1 MRRAP
6 AGSAQPRGGCLALV
20 LFEHERYRKCRQL
33 ERPQRYLAP
42 LALGPRR
49 QKEDQRHYY
58 DGGGEKEESE
68 ILFPRSA
75 VRRLFY
81 ISVIHTISSSS
92 EAGSSASISET
103 VLCDTGCSS
112 SGAISESGLSTKAR
126 SCI

>member
-1 MRRAP
+1 MPAARSVLSVISRRSP
-6 AGSAQPRGGCLALV
+6 
-20 LFEHERYRKCRQL
+20 
-33 ERPQRYLAP
+33 
-42 LALGPRR
+42 LGPRR

-103 VLCDTGCSS
+103 VLCDTGVLLV
-112 SGAISESGLSTKAR
+112 GRYLGERLEHEGTLVHIGGVGW
-126 SCI
+126 